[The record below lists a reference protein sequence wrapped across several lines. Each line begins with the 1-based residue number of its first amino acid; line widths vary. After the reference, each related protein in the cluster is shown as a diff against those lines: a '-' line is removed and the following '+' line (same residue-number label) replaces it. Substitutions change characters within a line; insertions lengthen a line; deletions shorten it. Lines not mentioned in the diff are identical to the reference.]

1 MKTLLR
7 SNAMDQTEQAVQCR
21 HCATVVGALR
31 GSEAEQT
38 EQAVE
43 TEWGIAWPDAPPEE
57 MYEQRADEGDARGLA
72 AMYSDAVVVSRTVTR
87 TGWIVA

>member
-57 MYEQRADEGDARGLA
+57 MGDARGLA